1 MICLIFDGPV
11 LQVPDSQTQQAQ
23 WARQSR
29 IAARDASGAEGGTL
43 REIFEPKNS
52 WILEEIIATNQ
63 SVGYPQIYSRWE
75 MLYIEFSRSCHMLLV
90 C

>member
-1 MICLIFDGPV
+1 MIFHGPV
-11 LQVPDSQTQQAQ
+11 LQVPGYQIQQAQ

-43 REIFEPKNS
+43 RDILRKNS

-63 SVGYPQIYSRWE
+63 PIGYPKYTVDGRYCI
-75 MLYIEFSRSCHMLLV
+75 LNF
-90 C
+90 